1 MMQTGTNI
9 YLLIKLIVKGMN
21 LLRSIISLYEEVF
34 KNDSTEPIFNRFNVK
49 EKRAVG
55 IILNNLLLDDS
66 LLKSKLSHEI
76 YNSKPDNPSFR
87 SFISTLE
94 KKTVIIASMARSKGS
109 EIQKIRFSLIREHTA
124 VQNLFMLGIYEPGIK
139 LGKKL
144 YKKAIYYHDYRT
156 ALNVAETLF
165 QYLVSF
171 GNNKEALKYDKIY
184 KEVDKICKAEHE
196 SKLMFSK
203 VLDAEKS
210 DKFTIQENEYFAKW
224 LKLAEQ
230 TLYTSSSDFHF
241 FFYQIKLK
249 LSHGDEYELWCK
261 KAIEYFENL
270 YFNHSAFTSTFH
282 RRLVHYKFEN
292 GNVSIATLKLL
303 KEVIDEVKPYSDAWY
318 RYVHT
323 MVKIL
328 LNLEDYNESTRW
340 INKVL
345 RSKKY
350 RFIPKEHRNEWQ
362 LIQMYSYLLK
372 GEYDE
377 VNIRKI
383 KYNLNYNET
392 QKSSD
397 NIPFL
402 IGELIYLLKTG
413 ETDLDRKMNHLRNTL
428 QSQCKG
434 NELERGLGFCDAV
447 QKGQKFKAKKSK
459 TSFQNEYVFYEKLLE
474 KV

>member
-1 MMQTGTNI
+1 
-9 YLLIKLIVKGMN
+9 MN

-34 KNDSTEPIFNRFNVK
+34 KNDSTEPIFNRFNVN
-49 EKRAVG
+49 EKRAVR
-55 IILNNLLLDDS
+55 IILDNLLLGDS

-76 YNSKPDNPSFR
+76 YNSKPNNPSFR
-87 SFISTLE
+87 SFISSLE
-94 KKTVIIASMARSKGS
+94 KKTVLIASMAKSKGS
-109 EIQKIRFSLIREHTA
+109 EIQKIRFSLIREYA
-124 VQNLFMLGIYEPGIK
+124 AFQNLFMLGVYESGIK

-144 YKKAIYYHDYRT
+144 YKKAIYYHDYKT
-156 ALNVAETLF
+156 ALNVVETLF

-210 DKFTIQENEYFAKW
+210 NKFTIHENEYFVKW

-249 LSHGDEYELWCK
+249 LSDGDEYESWCI
-261 KAIEYFENL
+261 KAIDYFENL
-270 YFNHSAFTSTFH
+270 HFNHSAFTSTFH
-282 RRLVHYKFEN
+282 RRLVHHRFEN
-292 GNVSIATLKLL
+292 GDVGIATIKLL
-303 KEVIDEVKPYSDAWY
+303 QEVIDQVKPYSAAWY

-323 MVKIL
+323 MVKIQ
-328 LNLEDYNESTRW
+328 LNQDKFEESNRF

-350 RFIPKEHRNEWQ
+350 RYQPKEHRNEWQ
-362 LIQMYSYLLK
+362 LINMYYCIMTDK
-372 GEYDE
+372 FNE

-383 KYNLNYNET
+383 KYNLNYNKTE
-392 QKSSD
+392 KSSN

-413 ETDLDRKMNHLRNTL
+413 EKDLDRKVNHLHSTIKNK
-428 QSQCKG
+428 CIG